1 MGTAL
6 FLFYRRIFVP
16 LVTLILFISRP
27 LARGKLQIIS
37 QERNQDWWIHVKNPG
52 TTLLAPI
59 WIHAASGEIEYAR
72 PLIREFKKHFPEIP
86 IVVTYSSP
94 SAKKIL
100 TKMKEVDAW
109 GPSPWDS
116 ITACQKFLD
125 RVQPQAV
132 YFARTD
138 VWPEISYQLKLKKI
152 PAILFS
158 ATFAKTSSRLKG
170 LTRFLTIWTLDQLS
184 QVFVVSMDDQTYLQD
199 CGFKNSVVAGDTRY
213 DQVFYRLAHPLK
225 LNENSRPAADS
236 KILVAGSTW
245 PEDEKVLLDWF
256 VQSHLKNSAQLL
268 LAPHEISRD
277 RLEKIKNFLIS
288 KKIDCQFYSEN
299 KPWTS
304 PVLIVDQI
312 GILAELYTWGT
323 AAFVGGSFRKQVHS
337 VMEPL
342 ACGLPVCVGP
352 FHQNNREAL
361 EFQDISWPTNGSPQT
376 LVRCAQSS
384 EDIEVFWQA
393 SQALTADDR
402 KAMAAIVTLRTGAT
416 QKIAQTLLPTKSV
429 LN

>member
-1 MGTAL
+1 MGAAL

-16 LVTLILFISRP
+16 LVTLILFILRP
-27 LARGKLQIIS
+27 LVRGKLQVIS
-37 QERNQDWWIHVKNPG
+37 EERGQNQWIYVKNPG
-52 TTLLAPI
+52 ANLKAPI

-72 PLIREFKKHFPEIP
+72 PLIREFKKRFPKIP

-100 TKMKEVDAW
+100 SKINEVDAW

-152 PAILFS
+152 PSTLFS
-158 ATFAKTSSRLKG
+158 ATFAKNSSRLKG
-170 LTRFLTIWTLDQLS
+170 LTRFLTIWTLNQLTR
-184 QVFVVSMDDQTYLQD
+184 VLVVSTDDQNNLKNY
-199 CGFKNSVVAGDTRY
+199 GFKTSLLNGDTRY
-213 DQVFYRLAHPLK
+213 DQVFYRLGHPQRV
-225 LNENSRPAADS
+225 NDNSRPAADI

-245 PEDEKVLLDWF
+245 PEDEKVLFSWF
-256 VQSHLKNSAQLL
+256 AQSRLNHSVKLL
-268 LAPHEISRD
+268 LAPHEISND
-277 RLEKIKNFLIS
+277 RLTKTKDFLKSKN
-288 KKIDCQFYSEN
+288 IDSQLYSEN
-299 KPWTS
+299 KPWTAA
-304 PVLIVDQI
+304 VLIVDQI

-361 EFQDISWPTNGSPQT
+361 EFQNISWTSNKLSQN
-376 LVRCAQSS
+376 LVCCIRSA
-384 EDIEVFWQA
+384 EDLETFWQA
-393 SQALTADDR
+393 NQSMTANDH
-402 KAMAAIVTLRTGAT
+402 KAIASTVNQRTGAT
-416 QKIAQTLLPTKSV
+416 QKIVQTFS
-429 LN
+429 

>member
-1 MGTAL
+1 MGSAV
-6 FLFYRRIFVP
+6 FFFYRRIFVP
-16 LVTLILFISRP
+16 LVTFILFILRP
-27 LARGKLQIIS
+27 LVRGKLQIIS
-37 QERNQDWWIHVKNPG
+37 EERDQNQWVYSKNPG
-52 TTLLAPI
+52 HPLVAPI

-72 PLIREFKKHFPEIP
+72 PLIREFKKRFPKIP

-94 SAKKIL
+94 SAKKLLQKI
-100 TKMKEVDAW
+100 TEVDAW

-116 ITACQKFLD
+116 ITTCQNFLE

-152 PAILFS
+152 PALLFS
-158 ATFAKTSSRLKG
+158 ATFAKNSSRLKG
-170 LTRFLTIWTLDQLS
+170 LTRFLTIWTLDQLT
-184 QVFVVSMDDQTYLQD
+184 QVFVVSNEDQAYLRD

-213 DQVFYRLAHPLK
+213 DQVFYRLAHPLP
-225 LNENSRPAADS
+225 LNENSSPAPNV

-245 PEDEKVLLDWF
+245 PEDEKVLFSWF
-256 VQSHLKNSAQLL
+256 VQSHLKNSVRLL
-268 LAPHEISRD
+268 LAPHEISGD
-277 RLEKIKNFLIS
+277 RLGKIKAFLKSHQIE
-288 KKIDCQFYSEN
+288 CQFYSEN
-299 KPWTS
+299 KSWTS

-312 GILAELYTWGT
+312 GILAELYAWGT

-361 EFQDISWPTNGSPQT
+361 EFQDISWPSKGSPQT
-376 LVRCAQSS
+376 LVRCVQSP

-393 SQALTADDR
+393 SQSLTAADR
-402 KAMAAIVTLRTGAT
+402 KAMVAIVTLRTGAT
-416 QKIAQTLLPTKSV
+416 QKIAQTLLAKNSV
-429 LN
+429 SN